1 MTKIVRML
9 AGGGLAAVLG
19 ISAFASASAESP
31 PNPPSR
37 FAGTVLVDGAAP
49 PAGTSITAKIGNTTC
64 GVTTTF
70 NTGAASNYKVDVPA
84 LDPGATPNCGT
95 DGATVSFFIGDKL
108 ARETGKWANS
118 QLGVL
123 NLTYVTPPTAT
134 PTGSTTPGAGTPG
147 AGTPG
152 AGTPGGGGS
161 STVTPPKVSNT
172 GTGLQS
178 GSDSNAWLFVALG
191 LGAVAFGIGGAT
203 VAKRNR

>member
-37 FAGTVLVDGAAP
+37 FVGTVLVDGAAP
-49 PAGTSITAKIGNTTC
+49 PAGTSITAKIGVTTC
-64 GVTTTF
+64 SVTSTF
-70 NTGAASNYKVDVPA
+70 NTGAASNYKTDVPA

-95 DGATVSFFIGDKL
+95 DGATVTFYIGDKL
-108 ARETGKWANS
+108 AKETGKWVNS
-118 QLGVL
+118 QLSVL

-134 PTGSTTPGAGTPG
+134 PSTTPGAGG
-147 AGTPG
+147 
-152 AGTPGGGGS
+152 
-161 STVTPPKVSNT
+161 TVTPPKPPPT
-172 GTGLQS
+172 GSGLQG
-178 GSDSNAWLFVALG
+178 GSDSNGWLFVALG
-191 LGAVAFGIGGAT
+191 LGAIAFGIGGAT

>member
-37 FAGTVLVDGAAP
+37 FVGTVLVDGAAP
-49 PAGTSITAKIGNTTC
+49 PAGTSITAKIGTTTC

-70 NTGAASNYKVDVPA
+70 NTGATSNYKTDVPA
-84 LDPGATPNCGT
+84 LDPGANPNCGT
-95 DGATVSFFIGDKL
+95 DGATVTFYIGDKL
-108 ARETGKWANS
+108 AKETGKWVNS
-118 QLGVL
+118 QLSVL

-147 AGTPG
+147 
-152 AGTPGGGGS
+152 GGG
-161 STVTPPKVSNT
+161 TVTPPKPPPT
-172 GTGLQS
+172 GSGLQG
-178 GSDSNAWLFVALG
+178 GSESNVWLFVALG